1 MKSTPPNPPEPSGA
15 KETAAQIVT
24 FSTQAIIEKIKE
36 IAQCSN
42 EEATQLF
49 NYAREHGEFVHNN
62 IRFELTRENVAKNRE
77 AWRNAF
83 SQDLVKF
90 KKDNQNIFI
99 ETGTGNGDGVS
110 AALEAGFT
118 KVYSIELNPTLS
130 ERAAL
135 AFKDDP
141 VEIITGSS
149 CEELPKLFKKLGYPV
164 GKQDQYI
171 AASRPLFLWLD
182 AHWSGGL
189 HIGEKMGSYLPK
201 ELAAI
206 AACNLDFE
214 DHSILIDDMN
224 HYKDEKDFIT
234 LIEILLRTI
243 KKNASP
249 QLYDSLT
256 EHTFMKAL

>member
-1 MKSTPPNPPEPSGA
+1 MKSEPPNSSEPLGA
-15 KETAAQIVT
+15 KEV
-24 FSTQAIIEKIKE
+24 IEKIKE

-42 EEATQLF
+42 EEAKHLF
-49 NYAREHGEFVHNN
+49 HYAREHGEFVHNN

-118 KVYSIELNPTLS
+118 KVYSIELNPMLS
-130 ERAAL
+130 ERASF

-141 VEIITGSS
+141 VEIVTGSS
-149 CEELPKLFKKLGYPV
+149 CEELPKLFKKIREPF
-164 GKQDQYI
+164 
-171 AASRPLFLWLD
+171 FLWLD

-249 QLYDSLT
+249 QLYDSPS